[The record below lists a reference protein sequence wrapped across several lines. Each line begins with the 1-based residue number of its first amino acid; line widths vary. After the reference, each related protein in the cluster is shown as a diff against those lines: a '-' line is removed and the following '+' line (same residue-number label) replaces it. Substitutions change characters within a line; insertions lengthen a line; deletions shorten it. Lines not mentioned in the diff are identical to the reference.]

1 MKWIKLKH
9 QQCDNFIYN
18 NKTKHNLVQTFCRT
32 PGENL
37 QEQKKKKKDKKRLSQ
52 PNQAQFGSDILSN
65 TRPAS
70 SRTKK
75 RQQKQQ
81 KFNKTKPKE

>member
-9 QQCDNFIYN
+9 QQCDNFIYIIL
-18 NKTKHNLVQTFCRT
+18 NKK
-32 PGENL
+32 
-37 QEQKKKKKDKKRLSQ
+37 KKKKKDNKRLSQ

>member
-1 MKWIKLKH
+1 VTTLSTTTKPSTIWFRHFVEHPARIFK
-9 QQCDNFIYN
+9 
-18 NKTKHNLVQTFCRT
+18 NK
-32 PGENL
+32 
-37 QEQKKKKKDKKRLSQ
+37 KKKKKDNKRLSQ